1 MNYCLN
7 CGHEQHDGP
16 LWKEFLDGDN
26 QPIMI
31 EVCKQYRGKVC
42 QEEETVDG

>member
-31 EVCKQYRGKVC
+31 EVCKQYRVKVC